1 MPAGR
6 FVLSAHSNDPGINRG
21 IKLSQKIFDNTITVD
36 LPSPPA
42 CGRGTATTRSH
53 PRRAGG
59 IGPDSIAV
67 AWLKLRRA
75 AVQVAH
81 DACEMRAMSARAALL
96 LCASAPASTAVGA
109 GMPRTFGKG
118 IPNHPF
124 TTTEV
129 ELNNH
134 TLSHGASSGMIT
146 HFWSTACGAGVSFKG
161 GLDSGVAIY
170 R

>member
-1 MPAGR
+1 
-6 FVLSAHSNDPGINRG
+6 
-21 IKLSQKIFDNTITVD
+21 
-36 LPSPPA
+36 
-42 CGRGTATTRSH
+42 
-53 PRRAGG
+53 
-59 IGPDSIAV
+59 
-67 AWLKLRRA
+67 
-75 AVQVAH
+75 
-81 DACEMRAMSARAALL
+81 MSARAALL

-129 ELNNH
+129 ELYNH
-134 TLSHGASSGMIT
+134 TLSTGASSGMIT